1 MSAVPTGRFAPSP
14 TGDLHLGNLRTAL
27 LAWLWSRH
35 DRSGF
40 LVRMEDLDRV
50 TSSREHEDH
59 QLRDLAT
66 IGLDWDG
73 QPVRQ
78 SERFDLYADALEDL
92 SARQLVY
99 RCYCSRRE
107 IAEAASAPHGTP
119 GRYPGTCRN
128 LSAREQLNRE
138 RSGRPP
144 ALRLRADAT
153 SVAVDDLILGY
164 IGDVADDVVLRRN
177 DGVPA
182 YQIAVVVD
190 DASQGVGLVVR
201 GDDLAPSTP
210 AQVLL
215 QRLLGLPT
223 PAYAH
228 VPLVMSERGTR
239 LAKRDGA
246 VTLADRVRAG
256 DTPLDVVTWLLCSS
270 GQPKPAN
277 DDPTASMNDLINA
290 AAGVFDHSAIPP
302 MPIVVTDNELGR
314 PLPR

>member
-35 DRSGF
+35 DHGGF

-50 TSSREHEDH
+50 TSSREHEDR
-59 QLRDLAT
+59 QLRDLAA
-66 IGLDWDG
+66 IGLDWDAP
-73 QPVRQ
+73 PVRQ
-78 SERFDLYADALEDL
+78 SERFDLYADALADL

-107 IAEAASAPHGTP
+107 IAEAASAPHGRP

-128 LSAREQLNRE
+128 LSARERTNRE
-138 RSGRPP
+138 RSGRPA

-153 SVAVDDLILGY
+153 SVSVDDLILGHVC
-164 IGDVADDVVLRRN
+164 DVADDVVLCRN

-182 YQIAVVVD
+182 YQLAVVVD
-190 DASQGVGLVVR
+190 DASQGVEVVVR

-228 VPLVMSERGTR
+228 VPLVVSERGTR

-256 DTPLDVVTWLLCSS
+256 DTPLDVVTWLLRSS
-270 GQPKPAN
+270 GQPTPAT
-277 DDPTASMNDLINA
+277 DDRTVSLNDLINDV
-290 AAGVFDHSAIPP
+290 AGVFDHSAIPRI
-302 MPIVVTDNELGR
+302 PIVLTDGELGR